1 MSLQIGQRLGS
12 YEITAPLGKGGMGE
26 VYRARDTKLKREV
39 AIKILPDEFSRHPAR
54 VSRFQR
60 EAEVLA
66 SLNHPNI
73 AHIYGVE
80 ECALPMEQR
89 TDSCNDSFQRH
100 YVGPEISGSRRARSL
115 PERLSLAAMN
125 WMQLAIEL
133 TREAMKSSA
142 EPVKPTEPTDFGTAL
157 SQQFGLIDRQM
168 DAIVQNAKAH
178 DAELERSIRRQRI
191 WNYTLAV
198 AVVAVA
204 VIAFLR

>member
-1 MSLQIGQRLGS
+1 
-12 YEITAPLGKGGMGE
+12 
-26 VYRARDTKLKREV
+26 
-39 AIKILPDEFSRHPAR
+39 
-54 VSRFQR
+54 
-60 EAEVLA
+60 
-66 SLNHPNI
+66 
-73 AHIYGVE
+73 
-80 ECALPMEQR
+80 
-89 TDSCNDSFQRH
+89 
-100 YVGPEISGSRRARSL
+100 
-115 PERLSLAAMN
+115 MN

-157 SQQFGLIDRQM
+157 SQQFGLIDRQI